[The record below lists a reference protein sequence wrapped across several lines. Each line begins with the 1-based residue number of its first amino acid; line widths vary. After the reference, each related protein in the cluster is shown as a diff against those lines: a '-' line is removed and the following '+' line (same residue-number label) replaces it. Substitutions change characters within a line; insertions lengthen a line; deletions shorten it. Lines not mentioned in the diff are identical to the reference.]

1 MKKSKIISSV
11 LSVSI
16 AVTAFAG
23 FAVSAEAEGY
33 SDWVGYSTNDTAAEW
48 NYGVDHGSTTT
59 DTGTYDPSTGTLA
72 FTENTDLIGCTY
84 QYGRRIKHRCKRR
97 HSGDL

>member
-23 FAVSAEAEGY
+23 FAATAKAAGY
-33 SDWVGYSTNDTAAEW
+33 SAWVGYSTNDTVAEW
-48 NYGVDHGSTTT
+48 NYGVGYGSTTT
-59 DTGTYDPSTGTLA
+59 NTGTYDPSTGTLM
-72 FTENTDLIGCTY
+72 FTENTN
-84 QYGRRIKHRCKRR
+84 
-97 HSGDL
+97 

>member
-23 FAVSAEAEGY
+23 FAASAKAAGY
-33 SDWVGYSTNDTAAEW
+33 SAWVGYSIDDTKAEW
-48 NYGVDHGSTTT
+48 NYGEDPDSTTT
-59 DTGTYDPSTGTLA
+59 DTGTYDPS
-72 FTENTDLIGCTY
+72 
-84 QYGRRIKHRCKRR
+84 
-97 HSGDL
+97 